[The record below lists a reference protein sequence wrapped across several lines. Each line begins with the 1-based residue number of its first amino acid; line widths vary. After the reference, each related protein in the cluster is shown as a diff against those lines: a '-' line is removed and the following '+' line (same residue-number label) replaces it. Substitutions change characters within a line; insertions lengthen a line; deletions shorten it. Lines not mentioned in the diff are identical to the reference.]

1 MICMLDRPAGH
12 ENISWTIIKY
22 YMFLLWLNFQ
32 RKKTKKA
39 QVQFI
44 KIAIV
49 KELILADLHW
59 DRFQDVIFRNLV
71 LL

>member
-49 KELILADLHW
+49 KELVLADLHW
-59 DRFQDVIFRNLV
+59 DCFQAVIFRNLV

>member
-49 KELILADLHW
+49 KELVLADLHW

>member
-1 MICMLDRPAGH
+1 
-12 ENISWTIIKY
+12 
-22 YMFLLWLNFQ
+22 MFLLLLNFQ

-49 KELILADLHW
+49 KELVLADLH
-59 DRFQDVIFRNLV
+59 
-71 LL
+71 